1 MDQQD
6 ERSSNGGSGKAPE
19 TKLFQHSWPEI
30 SKQHDIML
38 SSHLEMLHQL
48 KSQVHS
54 HGEEFQLVSN
64 MVDKTKRLIAQFDI
78 LKKRVVAYP
87 LPLTGIIQYHSLV
100 QRKVTILIELNTTTP
115 ESDTRASESM
125 STSSS
130 RKELKKEQLKRHAD
144 HMYDP
149 EEDGGAAAAAAEN
162 QVPLTA
168 RSLAVHS
175 SKRKRT
181 DEFIPGADED
191 IRRSSPLSVETED
204 ISEEVQRRL
213 KIKEEQRKRRE
224 TSKVDKRKRDS
235 LTSNGST
242 SSARTGTKHTRKKAR
257 IGTKWNR

>member
-1 MDQQD
+1 MEHQD
-6 ERSSNGGSGKAPE
+6 EQSSNGGSGKTPE
-19 TKLFQHSWPEI
+19 AKLFQHSWPEI

-54 HGEEFQLVSN
+54 YGEESQLVSN

-78 LKKRVVAYP
+78 LKKRVVP
-87 LPLTGIIQYHSLV
+87 
-100 QRKVTILIELNTTTP
+100 KLNTATP
-115 ESDTRASESM
+115 ESDTRSSESM

-149 EEDGGAAAAAAEN
+149 EEDGGAAAAEN
-162 QVPLTA
+162 QDPLTA

-175 SKRKRT
+175 SKRKRI

-191 IRRSSPLSVETED
+191 IRRFSPVSVETED

>member
-1 MDQQD
+1 MPLAGHKSTQFFKMKQQD
-6 ERSSNGGSGKAPE
+6 ERSSNGESGKAPE

-64 MVDKTKRLIAQFDI
+64 MVDKTKRLIAQFEI
-78 LKKRVVAYP
+78 LKKRVVP
-87 LPLTGIIQYHSLV
+87 
-100 QRKVTILIELNTTTP
+100 KLNTAKP
-115 ESDTRASESM
+115 ESDTHSSESM

-149 EEDGGAAAAAAEN
+149 EEDGGAAAAEN
-162 QVPLTA
+162 QDPLTA

-175 SKRKRT
+175 SKRKRI
-181 DEFIPGADED
+181 DEIIPGADED
-191 IRRSSPLSVETED
+191 LRRFSPVSVETED

-213 KIKEEQRKRRE
+213 KIKEEQRRRRE

-257 IGTKWNR
+257 TGTKWNR

>member
-6 ERSSNGGSGKAPE
+6 ERSSNGGSWKAPE
-19 TKLFQHSWPEI
+19 TKLFRHSWPEI

-78 LKKRVVAYP
+78 LKKRVVP
-87 LPLTGIIQYHSLV
+87 
-100 QRKVTILIELNTTTP
+100 KLNTTTP
-115 ESDTRASESM
+115 ESDTRSSESM
-125 STSSS
+125 STSNS

-149 EEDGGAAAAAAEN
+149 EEDGGAASAAAGI
-162 QVPLTA
+162 QDPLTA
-168 RSLAVHS
+168 RFLAVHS
-175 SKRKRT
+175 SKRKRI